1 MAKYIVFVHGLGG
14 VIDETWG
21 RFPEFLNQDESIEHK
36 VLQYGYTS
44 PNIVKQFYQ
53 PAPTIL
59 NIANGLLTDLKYK
72 CDLNNDDIILVGHSM
87 GGLVIK
93 RLLLRLKAKGIN
105 HKIKKIC
112 FFDVPHDGAGLANV
126 GKYVAPLNRHMKS
139 LCLNSS
145 DLDDLNDQW
154 VDNELDKVYDII
166 SVIDANETV
175 VSSMSS
181 KSIFR
186 YHEVETINEVNHS
199 TIVKPNSAND
209 TVVLI
214 LKRFIKS
221 LRTIDKYSN
230 KSSVS
235 YESWLKH
242 DRKHNSQF
250 VEDDKRIEASSAL
263 NITLKSNR
271 KLVRVSGLSGL
282 GKSRLILEYINTCD
296 DLTESNV
303 LIFDGSSNNF
313 EIKMSLKQALEDS
326 AAGLAVIENCSVDL
340 HNYIGRELD
349 STSAELKVVTIG
361 FDHDPVETSVHIKLE
376 ILTTEAIGKIV
387 SQVLPGFSTYDIE
400 KITTFVEGY
409 PLLALLIA
417 ERYRDDGVLNSE
429 VTEEAFVNRLISP
442 KENLSSEKLRILKV
456 CSLFDIFRVDGMNQA
471 EVEYIINLSEAS
483 RSDFDQLITSFS
495 DRQIINKVGS
505 FARIVPKP
513 LAVYLAVKWWEESLD
528 GTKTILIT
536 EMPDSMLHSFCN
548 QIKYLD
554 SSIKVQDFVEGV
566 CSKFS
571 PFGQAG
577 LLLTTK
583 GSKLFRSLVEV
594 NPKATSDVLYRIFE
608 LADDSEIELISGD
621 VRRNLVWALEM
632 LCFHKSYFEKSSWCL
647 FKLACFENES
657 YSNNSVGQFSQL
669 FRWQLSGT
677 EANFDQRLIVLNKA
691 LQLDEEKADL
701 VIIEAINTA
710 ISTHGGT
717 RTVGAEYQGT
727 KPEMKEWSPD
737 TWQEIF
743 DYWQELF
750 NILTRLSEKP
760 YALEAVK
767 KTIGRKIR
775 GLIGPGSIAMLDD
788 IITVIIE
795 KHGKYWPSVSQ
806 AIAQVLEYDKGEMHA
821 ESLAALMKWKKLL
834 SPDENN
840 LREKLTLVVLDPS
853 RDFQEDESG
862 QLINVAGLEA
872 IEFAK
877 SFISVTD
884 LIPYLGYI
892 LEFKEQK
899 QSWVFGRELS
909 LTLSREESKILFSEL
924 VKYLLTDRNCKFD
937 FIAGYLSG
945 TYTLHESIWRECVDV
960 FSTNIQLRC
969 YYSEAVRSGKCTVDQ
984 LKTLISFIKE
994 DDLDVYSAVLFSHG
1008 RALDHLSEEE
1018 VSYFCLELCQT
1029 SPKATWAA
1037 FDILSMYMY
1046 GRENYDFNKLKGALE
1061 YLLFNVS
1068 FHKDCKIKQHD
1079 GFHWLK
1085 AVDKLLIGNLKFSK
1099 QLLNFVVEQVI
1110 SDDVDYSDLWDVFH
1124 PAFYKVFENYAD
1136 DLWLEFSQEV
1146 LLFSASKHRYRIREL
1161 FGSAKERRGN
1171 SNSIFTL
1178 VKEEKIISWCEDEV
1192 ALLMVAHSL
1201 KLFDS
1206 SGESRVPN
1214 KLLIR
1219 IVDKF
1224 SHNKKLFDEVRMNF
1238 NSRTWVGSIIPGLV
1252 EDKELLEPLLQH
1264 DSLPVRQWFKDFILM
1279 IDKDI
1284 EYNSKRET
1292 EDKFVRGY

>member
-14 VIDETWG
+14 IIDETWG
-21 RFPEFLNQDESIEHK
+21 RFPEFLNQDKSIEHK
-36 VLQYGYTS
+36 VLQYGYMS
-44 PNIVKQFYQ
+44 PNILKQFYQ

-154 VDNELDKVYDII
+154 VDNDLDKVYDII

-186 YHEVETINEVNHS
+186 SHEVETINEVNHS

-235 YESWLKH
+235 YESWLIH
-242 DRKHNSQF
+242 DRKHSSQF
-250 VEDDKRIEASSAL
+250 VADDKRIEASSAL
-263 NITLKSNR
+263 NITLESHR
-271 KLVRVSGLSGL
+271 KLVRLSGLSGL
-282 GKSRLILEYINTCD
+282 GKSRLIFEYINSCD
-296 DLTESNV
+296 DLTENNI
-303 LIFDGSSNNF
+303 LIFDGSSNNS
-313 EIKMSLKQALEDS
+313 EIKLSLKQALEDG
-326 AAGLAVIENCSVDL
+326 AAGLAVIENCSVGL

-349 STSAELKVVTIG
+349 STSAELKVITIG

-429 VTEEAFVNRLISP
+429 VREEAFVNRLINP
-442 KENLSSEKLRILKV
+442 KENLSNEKLRILKV

-536 EMPDSMLHSFCN
+536 KMPDSMLHSFCN

-594 NPKATSDVLYRIFE
+594 NPKATSDALYRIFD

-677 EANFDQRLIVLNKA
+677 EANFDQRLEALNKA
-691 LQLDEEKADL
+691 LQLDDENADL
-701 VIIEAINTA
+701 VIIEAIETA

-727 KPEMKEWSPD
+727 KPSMEEWRPEVC
-737 TWQEIF
+737 QEIF
-743 DYWQELF
+743 DYWQQLF
-750 NILTRLSEKP
+750 HILLRLSEKS

-767 KTIGRKIR
+767 KTIGNRIR
-775 GLIGPGSIAMLDD
+775 GLIGPGSIAMLDEL
-788 IITVIIE
+788 ITAIIE
-795 KHGKYWPSVSQ
+795 KNGKYWPSVNQ
-806 AIAQVLEYDKGEMHA
+806 AITHALEYDKDEMH
-821 ESLAALMKWKKLL
+821 EKSLVALLKWQDLL
-834 SPDENN
+834 SPDEHNIK
-840 LREKLTLVVLDPS
+840 EQLTLVVLDPS

-872 IEFAK
+872 MDFAK
-877 SFISVTD
+877 SFISVAD
-884 LIPYLGYI
+884 LIPYIGYI

-909 LTLSREESKILFSEL
+909 LRLSREESNILFSEL

-945 TYTLHESIWRECVDV
+945 TYTLHESIWRKYVDV
-960 FSTNIQLRC
+960 FSTNIQLCRH
-969 YYSEAVRSGKCTVDQ
+969 YSKAVRSGKCTIDQ
-984 LKTLISFIKE
+984 LKTLIGFIKE
-994 DDLDVYSAVLFSHG
+994 DDLDVYSAVMFSHG
-1008 RALDHLSEEE
+1008 RALDHLSEEQ
-1018 VSYFCLELCQT
+1018 VSYFCLELCQV
-1029 SPKATWAA
+1029 SPKAAWAA

-1046 GRENYDFNKLKGALE
+1046 GNKDYDFNKLKSVLE
-1061 YLLFNVS
+1061 SLLFKVS
-1068 FHKDCKIKQHD
+1068 FHKDGKIKQND

-1085 AVDKLLIGNLKFSK
+1085 AVDKLIVGNLEFSK
-1099 QLLNFVVEQVI
+1099 KLLIFIVEQVI
-1110 SDDVDYSDLWDVFH
+1110 SDDTDHSDLWNVFH
-1124 PAFYKVFENYAD
+1124 PAFYKIFENFAD
-1136 DLWLEFSQEV
+1136 DIWLEFSQVVV
-1146 LLFSASKHRYRIREL
+1146 LITVPMQRYRIKEL
-1161 FGSAKERRGN
+1161 FGSAKESDGK
-1171 SNSIFTL
+1171 SNSVFTL
-1178 VKEEKIISWCEDEV
+1178 VDEDKIISWCENEA

-1201 KLFDS
+1201 ELFDS
-1206 SGESRVPN
+1206 SGESRIPN

-1219 IVDKF
+1219 LIDRF
-1224 SHNKKLFDEVRMNF
+1224 GQNKKFLDQIRMNF
-1238 NSRTWVGSIIPGLV
+1238 NSRSWMGSIIPGLIK
-1252 EDKELLEPLLQH
+1252 DKETLEPLLRH
-1264 DSLPVRQWFKDFILM
+1264 DSQAVRQWAIDFIML
-1279 IDKDI
+1279 IDNDI
-1284 EYNSKRET
+1284 KYNSKRES